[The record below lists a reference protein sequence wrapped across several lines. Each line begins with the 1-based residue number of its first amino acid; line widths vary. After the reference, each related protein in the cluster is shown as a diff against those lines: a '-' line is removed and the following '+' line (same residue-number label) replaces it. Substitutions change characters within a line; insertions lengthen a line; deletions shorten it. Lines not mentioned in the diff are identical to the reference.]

1 MSHSTWNPAFDVQHT
16 APNWDADLAFGQEGE
31 QIVTEFLSA
40 INQRRFE
47 VKYDRY
53 RNGRM
58 VVETDQN
65 PNGQGWK
72 PSGINVT
79 EADWWVYMFS
89 PGAFLMVPVP
99 RLKKFLRAHRDMLG
113 KREFAVGSNNPSRG
127 FLLFPQHVHDLM
139 NNPEWD

>member
-58 VVETDQN
+58 VVETAQN
-65 PNGQGWK
+65 PRNEGWK

-99 RLKKFLRAHRDMLG
+99 RLKRWLRGRAATMQ
-113 KREFAVGSNNPSRG
+113 KRRFAENSNNPAEG
-127 FLLFPQHVHDLM
+127 FLLFPHDVQDLM